1 MFRDTLQSFHTIGQ
15 MLFDDTVAPDAVRT
29 LVFQQIPPERLQ
41 RQLQDAHQ
49 WLTGDTTDVFPLV
62 MKRYSYF
69 RQFAPSLLAHLPVA
83 LEATGSPALLEA
95 VEILRELNTT
105 GHRTLPEDLPLGC
118 VPQTPPALGG
128 HQWHPQSPCL

>member
-1 MFRDTLQSFHTIGQ
+1 
-15 MLFDDTVAPDAVRT
+15 VAPDAVRT
-29 LVFQQIPPERLQ
+29 TVVQQIPPERLQ

-62 MKRYSYF
+62 LKRYSYF

-95 VEILRELNTT
+95 VEILRDLNTT
-105 GHRTLPEDLPLGC
+105 GQRTLPEDLPLGC
-118 VPQTPPALGG
+118 VPNASGPWLAPMVPAIAV
-128 HQWHPQSPCL
+128 PMNVPC